1 MTNLEI
7 DQLKRYLEKMPFKNG
22 KVFIAELWLDF
33 EDKSMGVWADLRI
46 EEVTI
51 FENGLFNVSDL
62 IKRKNN
68 KWTQTKNGWMT
79 MVIGFDKNK
88 LKKQLQE
95 AFKEIKEKHIESTVD
110 QLERLQL
117 EEGYLDET
125 FN

>member
-1 MTNLEI
+1 MKI

-22 KVFIAELWLDF
+22 KVFIAEIWLDF
-33 EDKSMGVWADLRI
+33 EDKSMNVWTDFWV
-46 EEVTI
+46 EEITV
-51 FENGLFNVSDL
+51 FENGLADISNL
-62 IKRKNN
+62 IIRKNN

-79 MVIGFDKNK
+79 MFIGFDKNK

-95 AFKEIKEKHIESTVD
+95 ALEEIKEKHIASTVN

-117 EEGYLDET
+117 EEEYLDET

>member
-1 MTNLEI
+1 MEI
-7 DQLKRYLEKMPFKNG
+7 EQLKRYLEKMPFKNG
-22 KVFIAELWLDF
+22 KVFIVELWLDF
-33 EDKSMGVWADLRI
+33 EDKSMGVWTDFWV
-46 EEVTI
+46 EEITI

-62 IKRKNN
+62 ITRKNN
-68 KWTQTKNGWMT
+68 KWTKTKNGWMT
-79 MVIGFDKNK
+79 MFIGFDKNK

-117 EEGYLDET
+117 EEEYLDET

>member
-1 MTNLEI
+1 MEI

-33 EDKSMGVWADLRI
+33 EDKSMGVWTNFWV
-46 EEVTI
+46 EEVTV
-51 FENGLFNVSDL
+51 FENGLADTSDL
-62 IKRKNN
+62 ITRKNN

-79 MVIGFDKNK
+79 MFIVFDKNK

>member
-1 MTNLEI
+1 MKI

-33 EDKSMGVWADLRI
+33 EDKSMNVWTDFWV
-46 EEVTI
+46 EEITV
-51 FENGLFNVSDL
+51 FENGLADINNL
-62 IKRKNN
+62 TIRKNN
-68 KWTQTKNGWMT
+68 KWTQTKNGWTT
-79 MVIGFDKNK
+79 MFIGFDKNK

-95 AFKEIKEKHIESTVD
+95 AVKEIKEKHIESTIE

-117 EEGYLDET
+117 GEEYLDET

>member
-1 MTNLEI
+1 MEI

-51 FENGLFNVSDL
+51 FENGLFDVSDL
-62 IKRKNN
+62 ITRKNN

-79 MVIGFDKNK
+79 MFIGFDKNK

-95 AFKEIKEKHIESTVD
+95 AFEEIKEKHVASTIE
-110 QLERLQL
+110 QLEGLQL
-117 EEGYLDET
+117 GEGYLDET